1 MFTRAY
7 FYSIALG
14 WLTQLNLNCQLVNSY
29 TRTFKSVV
37 YGDLLKKFDDYCA
50 TNELKESEG
59 VRECFRFYLTY
70 IKSPLPVVVGA
81 ESKMPDVENK
91 KFKRELQS
99 VFYGKLLMD
108 FIYIVENF
116 HIRKSDLIREAI
128 RIKVTHG
135 KRN

>member
-1 MFTRAY
+1 M
-7 FYSIALG
+7 
-14 WLTQLNLNCQLVNSY
+14 NSY

-37 YGDLLKKFDDYCA
+37 YGDLLKKFDEYCS
-50 TNELKESEG
+50 TNELNESEG

-70 IKSPLPVVVGA
+70 IKSPLPVTVSA
-81 ESKMPDVENK
+81 IMPDVNNK
-91 KFKRELQS
+91 QFKRKLQT

-116 HIRKSDLIREAI
+116 EIKKSDLIREAI

-135 KRN
+135 KRNNP